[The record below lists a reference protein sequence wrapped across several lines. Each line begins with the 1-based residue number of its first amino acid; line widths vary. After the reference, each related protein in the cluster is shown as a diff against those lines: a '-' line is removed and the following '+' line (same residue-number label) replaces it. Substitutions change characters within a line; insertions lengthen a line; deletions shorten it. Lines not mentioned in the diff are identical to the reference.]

1 MEAGPYFIEDNF
13 RKLGILKPPT
23 LTYWRIKPEQLLY
36 SKLIHAKDSILSPP
50 PYCDILRYPPD
61 EFTPAYVFSLSKNIY
76 KLKDERKEEPDKI
89 LESRNE
95 EMLGL
100 CSKDESASII
110 LRIPFESEVN
120 EIQWHY
126 FKPLIFKIEKFPS
139 YYTGRN
145 RYQYDPEYKKIR
157 VLNVCYLY
165 EGQEFS
171 ILRIDFANLFI
182 YARLLFCLLND
193 FTPLPFVD
201 IMSLNGETNWEIKY
215 NKLIE
220 RSIGLSYFPQISET
234 LRERLYLIGTEPKP
248 EFFRD
253 DLKQLFPIIMNLIF
267 ALKVI
272 KRIYIE
278 NLDYTSDLEG
288 KKGKDRFNVLFKYIF
303 SSDFFKAPFQ
313 RRLKKEIDLVLDTN
327 KILTKD
333 LNNIIQEYLFFPFF
347 GKLPLS
353 RRVKEINGVLN
364 TLLLPDSLNNI
375 ILEYLAFTS
384 FDKCQSLIELYECH
398 YEVLIRPQVLSLF
411 VQKNETFNL
420 NEKDLEPSLNSMLS
434 KLQEEGVINY
444 YKLVK
449 GNSAYSE
456 EKNRI
461 VTYNGYY
468 YEMSYQD
475 IHALFEYFERAI
487 TFPLYPLGTAQ
498 QKLDTLTNMHAFL
511 NNKKTDLLN
520 EKKEVAD
527 DMTRMSNNMRL
538 YPKNLNF
545 VPKIT

>member
-23 LTYWRIKPEQLLY
+23 LTYWPINPEQLHQ
-36 SKLIHAKDSILSPP
+36 SKLIHAKDFILSPP
-50 PYCDILRYPPD
+50 PYCDILRYLPD
-61 EFTPAYVFSLSKNIY
+61 EFTSDYVFSLSKNIY
-76 KLKDERKEEPDKI
+76 ELKDERKEEPDKI

-110 LRIPFESEVN
+110 LSIPFEFQVN
-120 EIQWHY
+120 KIQWHY

-139 YYTGRN
+139 YCNGEW
-145 RYQYDPEYKKIR
+145 RYRYDPEYKKIR

-182 YARLLFCLLND
+182 YARLLFCLLNY
-193 FTPLPFVD
+193 FTPLPFAD
-201 IMSLNGETNWEIKY
+201 IMSLHSETLFDISY
-215 NKLIE
+215 NKRIE

-234 LRERLYLIGTEPKP
+234 LRERLYLIGAQPKF
-248 EFFRD
+248 EFFGD

-278 NLDYTSDLEG
+278 NFDYMEATT
-288 KKGKDRFNVLFKYIF
+288 KNIFNALFKYMF

-313 RRLKKEIDLVLDTN
+313 RGLKKEIDLVLDTN

-353 RRVKEINGVLN
+353 RRVKDINGVLN
-364 TLLLPDSLNNI
+364 TLLLSDSLNNI
-375 ILEYLAFTS
+375 ILEYLSFTS

-411 VQKNETFNL
+411 VQKNGTFNF
-420 NEKDLEPSLNSMLS
+420 NEKDLESSLNSMFS

-456 EKNRI
+456 KDNRI

-475 IHALFEYFERAI
+475 IHALFEYFERSI
-487 TFPLYPLGTAQ
+487 TFPLYPLGAAQ
-498 QKLDTLTNMHAFL
+498 QKFDTLTNMHAFL
-511 NNKKTDLLN
+511 NNKKTALLN
-520 EKKEVAD
+520 QKKEVAD
-527 DMTRMSNNMRL
+527 DMTRMSHNMRL
-538 YPKNLNF
+538 YPRDLNF